1 MRLSER
7 LNKDNF
13 NKEDRK
19 KKTSMDFYMEE
30 EETLMYMPAKLQGYI
45 NEGQGKFSGFGDVG
59 LNNAPNIYD
68 KQAVFKT
75 WEG

>member
-59 LNNAPNIYD
+59 LNNALNIYD